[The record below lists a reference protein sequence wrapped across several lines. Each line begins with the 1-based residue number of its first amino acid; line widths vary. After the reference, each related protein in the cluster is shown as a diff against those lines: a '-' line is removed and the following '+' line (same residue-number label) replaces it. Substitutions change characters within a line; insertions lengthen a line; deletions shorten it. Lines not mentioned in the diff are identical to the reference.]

1 MTVFS
6 GATTRASRF
15 LEMKRRGEKI
25 VVVTAYDA
33 PTARIEARAGVDII
47 LVGDSVGVN
56 VLGYAHEREVTL
68 ADMAHHIAAA
78 RRGAPDI
85 YLIGDLPFATYENRP
100 QALASARALRDAG
113 ADCVK
118 FEGARPELVAALKDA
133 GFDVCCHLGL
143 ESQHQL
149 QKGRRGKTAQ
159 AARELLH
166 DAMALDAAG
175 QDFIVLEL
183 ISVELAERIT
193 QVSRAPTI
201 GIGAGAGADGQVLV
215 VHDLAGVT
223 EREFKHN
230 RRYGAVGETLRAAVA
245 AYAEDVRAGGFP
257 PPSTAF
263 TWRRRSAPRSSAKVG
278 HERRA
283 HWSAARQSRHAR
295 RGRRPIGAALP
306 RAVSVRPARCR
317 SPAFPVAAAAAWRH
331 SQHPPGQIGQGLC
344 ANLE

>member
-6 GATTRASRF
+6 GVATRASRF

-78 RRGAPDI
+78 RRGAPNM
-85 YLIGDLPFATYENRP
+85 YLIGDLPFATYEDGPR
-100 QALASARALRDAG
+100 ALASARTLQGAG
-113 ADCVK
+113 ADCIK

-149 QKGRRGKTAQ
+149 KKGRRGKTAQ

-166 DAMALDAAG
+166 DAIALDAAG

-183 ISVELAERIT
+183 IPVELAERIA
-193 QVSRAPTI
+193 QASRAPTI

-245 AYAEDVRAGGFP
+245 AYAEDVRAGRFPAAEHGFHMAP
-257 PPSTAF
+257 EERAAF
-263 TWRRRSAPRSSAKVG
+263 
-278 HERRA
+278 EREGEA
-283 HWSAARQSRHAR
+283 
-295 RGRRPIGAALP
+295 
-306 RAVSVRPARCR
+306 
-317 SPAFPVAAAAAWRH
+317 
-331 SQHPPGQIGQGLC
+331 
-344 ANLE
+344 